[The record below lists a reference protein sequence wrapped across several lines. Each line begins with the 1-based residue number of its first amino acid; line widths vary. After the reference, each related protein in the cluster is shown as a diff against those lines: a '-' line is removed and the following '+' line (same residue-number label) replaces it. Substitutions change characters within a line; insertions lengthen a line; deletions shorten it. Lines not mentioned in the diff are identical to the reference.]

1 MRGRR
6 MRYGVCLKE
15 GGMSGSRG
23 GGGGGGARRFVNISK
38 RFDPGAGAAA
48 AQGRSHRLVL
58 FASKVN
64 GFHKHRILM

>member
-6 MRYGVCLKE
+6 MRYGAYLKE
-15 GGMSGSRG
+15 GGMSGSG
-23 GGGGGGARRFVNISK
+23 GVGGGARRVVDISR

-48 AQGRSHRLVL
+48 AQGRIHRLVL

>member
-6 MRYGVCLKE
+6 MRYGVCLKK
-15 GGMSGSRG
+15 GGMSGSG
-23 GGGGGGARRFVNISK
+23 GGGDGGARRVVNTSR

-48 AQGRSHRLVL
+48 AQRCIHRLDL

-64 GFHKHRILM
+64 GFHKHRILI